1 MNADR
6 ALVLVLRVT
15 GGAMVLAI
23 VAVFMPF
30 SWMASCHEKL
40 GLGPMPTGAIVEYLA
55 RSVSA
60 FYAIMGGLI
69 WLLAGR
75 ARRYADVISYL
86 AFIFVVFGVVI
97 LVIDIRLGLPL
108 WWILLEGPPI
118 LVIGLVV
125 LTLQARV

>member
-6 ALVLVLRVT
+6 TLVLVLRVT
-15 GGAMVLAI
+15 GAVMVLAVI
-23 VAVFMPF
+23 PVFMPL
-30 SWMASCHEKL
+30 SWMAACHEGA

-60 FYAIMGGLI
+60 FYALMGGLL
-69 WLLAGR
+69 WLVAGR
-75 ARRYADVISYL
+75 ARRYADVIAYL

-118 LVIGLVV
+118 AIIGLAV
-125 LTLQARV
+125 LMLQARR